1 VRYLLVLLGEST
13 VRRYEANP
21 IDGDEVCFMFSKAT
35 LLGENFIVS
44 YNITS
49 DEIPVRMNL
58 RSTANNRIL
67 LSRLLPVRFRQWY
80 ENGKNLTEPYEIE
93 FCASSEMLSDDT
105 DGPTSASAVIVDVK
119 YVITSDGR
127 YLSLCVAK
135 LIS

>member
-1 VRYLLVLLGEST
+1 MRVLLGET
-13 VRRYEANP
+13 VRRYEANT
-21 IDGDEVCFMFSKAT
+21 IDDDEVCFTFTTVT
-35 LLGENFIVS
+35 LRGEDFIVT
-44 YNITS
+44 YRITS

-67 LSRLLPVRFRQWY
+67 RSRLLPVRFRQWY

-93 FCASSEMLSDDT
+93 FCASSEILSDDT

-127 YLSLCVAK
+127 YLSVCVAK